1 MTDLKFKPVEA
12 EDMKLLAPYFGLRP
26 NKTCDSVPLDSFIW
40 RKYYHVQY
48 AIHEN
53 KALLWLMREDG
64 IMHSAMPLCK
74 EEDLKKY
81 FEKFAA

>member
-12 EDMKLLAPYFGLRP
+12 EDMKLLAPFIWSVAPLIKPG
-26 NKTCDSVPLDSFIW
+26 DSVPLDSFIW

-53 KALLWLMREDG
+53 KALLWLMREGG
-64 IMHSAMPLCK
+64 IMHSAMLLCK
-74 EEDLKKY
+74 EGGPGKNILI
-81 FEKFAA
+81 

>member
-53 KALLWLMREDG
+53 KALLWLMREG
-64 IMHSAMPLCK
+64 RYAVFHRIFREGSP
-74 EEDLKKY
+74 
-81 FEKFAA
+81 AA